1 MLLLSGIE
9 WDCYRYLRWQLE
21 MLFKLPFINFI
32 RGDNAFNKF
41 GRSVLGHFKRIWI
54 IKDILSVRDD
64 LCKKI
69 RSSAVHLFPFLC
81 IQVETPKET
90 KSWIFH
96 HFFVTISDKSHLNSF
111 TSDSH
116 LKARIEWH
124 FTQRNLEWFLVN
136 DFTTRLATTQMIF

>member
-1 MLLLSGIE
+1 
-9 WDCYRYLRWQLE
+9 

-32 RGDNAFNKF
+32 RGDNTFNKF

-96 HFFVTISDKSHLNSF
+96 HFFCDYLGQKPLEFIHLGFAFKS
-111 TSDSH
+111 
-116 LKARIEWH
+116 
-124 FTQRNLEWFLVN
+124 
-136 DFTTRLATTQMIF
+136 